1 MKNKKKSELVKLFFS
16 VFKLS
21 ACTFGGGFVIV
32 PLMRKRFVEELSW
45 IEEQEML
52 DMTAIAQSSL
62 YGASPPVNEAK
73 ARPLIPEL
81 HLVQPRIYPP
91 FSQQFFMCPFFCNPM
106 IRHDQYTLC
115 IADRRQPVRNHK
127 GGSVFCQILH

>member
-1 MKNKKKSELVKLFFS
+1 MEGDNMKNKKKSELVKLFFS

-52 DMTAIAQSSL
+52 DQWINIVD
-62 YGASPPVNEAK
+62 YE
-73 ARPLIPEL
+73 
-81 HLVQPRIYPP
+81 
-91 FSQQFFMCPFFCNPM
+91 
-106 IRHDQYTLC
+106 
-115 IADRRQPVRNHK
+115 
-127 GGSVFCQILH
+127 